1 MTDYEKYE
9 EDVVYTDLVNLLEET
24 KVTKSLYE
32 RINNSLDPYVPGNEL
47 QRGEIPYAVVR
58 PENSEEVSIVM
69 KYANEKTIPVYVRG
83 SGTSLHGAARFKE
96 KGIVINVRNMNHLKI
111 EEEFGWVEFGPGHR
125 VLYVKEALEKRGY
138 FLPLV
143 PGSIRI
149 ASIGGIISNNTSAH
163 GVDTELGKP
172 RDYILGLEVV
182 LPTGEIVKTG
192 TKSLRRIAGTD
203 LTQYFVGGDGL
214 MGVITSIR
222 MQLMPMFESTYGV
235 AYFKDLES
243 LARAVQRIYLDK
255 VPPPMFLEMLDERV
269 AKIAFKIKGL
279 SEPKGPLIMFQV
291 KGRDKEDANKKVTQL
306 VECIKKESPIEAKEI
321 TDMEEWHKIWGA
333 RESSLPYICQGGKGV
348 FAFCEVVSTVPG
360 LVACM
365 QDVKGMSK
373 GKPTLEKLGEPYLF
387 GHIGCLTFHPCFI
400 IPADWPEEDKRKAYE
415 EVFDKEAE
423 LNLKYDTAGGE
434 WGQFAMR
441 GPFFGAKWGESAYDF
456 VEKIKT
462 AVDPKNI
469 LNPNVMRK
477 TVLEN
482 R

>member
-1 MTDYEKYE
+1 MTDYRKYE
-9 EDVVYTDLVNLLEET
+9 DDVVYADLVDLLEET

-32 RINNSLDPYVPGNEL
+32 RINNSLDPYVAGNEL
-47 QRGEIPYAVVR
+47 QRGEIPYAVVH
-58 PENSEEVSIVM
+58 PENTEEVSAVM

-83 SGTSLHGAARFKE
+83 SGTSLHGAARFKV
-96 KGIVINVRNMNHLKI
+96 KGIVINVRNLNHLQI

-125 VLYVKEALEKRGY
+125 VIHVKEELEKRGY

-163 GVDTELGKP
+163 SVDTELGKP
-172 RDYILGLEVV
+172 RDYVLGLEVV

-214 MGVITSIR
+214 MGIITGIR

-255 VPPPMFLEMLDERV
+255 VPQPMFLEMLDERV

-306 VECIKKESPIEAKEI
+306 VECIQKESPIEAKEI
-321 TDMEEWHKIWGA
+321 EDLEEWHKIWGA

-360 LVACM
+360 LVECM
-365 QDVKGMSK
+365 RDVVELSK
-373 GKPTLEKLGEPYLF
+373 GKPTLEKLGKPYLF

-400 IPADWPEEDKRKAYE
+400 IPADWPEKDKRKAYE
-415 EVFDKEAE
+415 EVFAKEAE
-423 LNLKYDTAGGE
+423 LNLKYETAGGE

-441 GPFFGAKWGESAYDF
+441 GPFFGAKWGESAYEF

-477 TVLEN
+477 TVLEV